1 MSPKDSSI
9 VVKTTELIETSQTF
23 APTLLVVAVLIVSLY
38 VLKKFIYISDEK
50 RDDA

>member
-23 APTLLVVAVLIVSLY
+23 APTLILVVTLVVSLY
-38 VLKKFIYISDEK
+38 VLKKFIYIADDK